1 MSSRKGKASAHITH
15 EDDNAELIDE
25 INSFHNKDRQIK
37 KGAIHKRKVFNRP
50 EEVLNVEAEASD
62 SSEDDGSDFDDDD
75 INDITDNKWGN
86 KRKDFYG
93 TGYVDKDWGGMRE
106 EELADAELE
115 EEDAM
120 TRQKQLDKSTAALAD
135 FFDHE
140 EAEDDEEKKDT
151 IEIDTT
157 LEFNEVNARKKNK
170 KIVKILEQFEAR
182 KRIFDLVVKP
192 LENVIKQIPK
202 CALRS
207 QLVYVAQ
214 TYASYLMNTAF
225 LLSLRA
231 KQFSKEKLEDPLIE
245 IHPVGDALKRLE
257 KKIVECE
264 DYLHGN
270 ADHLDELKKWA
281 ESGPEKMNELISKVG
296 EVQLNKKTFGAGVNK
311 IHSTAEFISS
321 DAAASKLSFTPMDA
335 GEKRKAS
342 DKISNNREY
351 AERRGKKKAKTSKTK
366 NRRKVHAIEK
376 RVKSQIG
383 NVRREMQKYSGE
395 TSGIRAST
403 IKSTKLVA

>member
-1 MSSRKGKASAHITH
+1 MSTRKGKASSHITH
-15 EDDNAELIDE
+15 EDDNEDLIDE
-25 INSFHNKDRQIK
+25 INTFHNNDRKIE
-37 KGAIHKRKVFNRP
+37 KGALHKRKAFGRP

-75 INDITDNKWGN
+75 VNDITDNKWGR

-93 TGYVDKDWGGMRE
+93 TGFVDKDWGGMRE
-106 EELADAELE
+106 EEMEDAQLE
-115 EEDAM
+115 EEDAL
-120 TRQKQLDKSTAALAD
+120 TRQKQIDKSTAAI
-135 FFDHE
+135 
-140 EAEDDEEKKDT
+140 AELFDDEEEVENEKEET
-151 IEIDTT
+151 VEIETS
-157 LEFNEVNARKKNK
+157 LEFNEENAKKKNK
-170 KIVKILEQFEAR
+170 KIVKVLQQFEAR

-225 LLSLRA
+225 YLNLRA
-231 KQFSKEKLEDPLIE
+231 KQLSKEKLEDPLVD
-245 IHPVGDALKRLE
+245 IHPV
-257 KKIVECE
+257 KIVECE
-264 DYLHGN
+264 DFMHAN
-270 ADHLDELKKWA
+270 SDHLDELKKWA
-281 ESGPEKMNELISKVG
+281 EANPENMEELISKVG
-296 EVQLNKKTFGAGVNK
+296 DVQLSKKTFGALMNNN
-311 IHSTAEFISS
+311 HEDEESTKISS
-321 DAAASKLSFTPMDA
+321 GNPYFTPMDA
-335 GEKRKAS
+335 DEKRKAT
-342 DKISNNREY
+342 DKISKNREY

-403 IKSTKLVA
+403 IKSTKLIA